1 VLFVFLQVC
10 ADPPIFEI
18 ADFLSPEE
26 IDVILAA
33 GVPGLKRSIVVDA
46 AAGKSPASSRTSQSC
61 YLDKPTFRWLGDKVA
76 ALTGK
81 PFSTQVRAR
90 SGEDAVC
97 VWEWRLGGLTS
108 LVTARQQRDFSKRVD
123 LRACRLAA
131 QQSTISRVPSR
142 RDREPYIHDSRMRCQ
157 LAAGRSWV

>member
-1 VLFVFLQVC
+1 VLFVCLQVC
-10 ADPPIFEI
+10 ADPPIYEV

-61 YLDKPTFRWLGDKVA
+61 YLDKPSFRWLGDKVA

-81 PFSTQVRAR
+81 PFSTQVRRMETRVRVMQVGFTATC
-90 SGEDAVC
+90 A
-97 VWEWRLGGLTS
+97 WEWRRGGWRGLCS
-108 LVTARQQRDFSKRVD
+108 GACQQRDLTTR
-123 LRACRLAA
+123 
-131 QQSTISRVPSR
+131 
-142 RDREPYIHDSRMRCQ
+142 
-157 LAAGRSWV
+157 